1 MAVATK
7 HAAVAERKRLRS
19 KRTKLVA
26 KRNLIEK
33 EIKGV
38 EKNISKSQKAVAA
51 RPVGRPKKNKRG
63 PKAGTK
69 RVTNKAPL
77 REFVEKVMKPG
88 VGMTAPEVHDKLTK
102 AGFKTKTQDIQ
113 HFHSTIGG
121 VFRKS
126 TAIKRVGHGLYALTP
141 ALTVSKVGSRKK
153 RKAASK

>member
-7 HAAVAERKRLRS
+7 KQGVAERKKLRT
-19 KRTKLVA
+19 KRSKLVA
-26 KRNLIEK
+26 KRNAIEK

-38 EKNISKSQKAVAA
+38 EKKISKSQKAVAA

-69 RVTNKAPL
+69 RVKNKAPL

-88 VGMTAPEVHDKLTK
+88 VGMTAPEVHSKLEK
-102 AGFKTKTQDIQ
+102 AGYKTNTKDVQ

-126 TAIKRVGHGLYALTP
+126 PAIKRVGHGQYALTP
-141 ALTVSKVGSRKK
+141 ALTSNKVGSRKK